1 MAASSQ
7 SHHCEVTVVLCRE
20 LIQTCDI
27 KREVV
32 THRFGVESPCR
43 SDILNSGFITS
54 NNPSVVSFH
63 SDGY

>member
-20 LIQTCDI
+20 SIQTCDI
-27 KREVV
+27 EREVV
-32 THRFGVESPCR
+32 AHRFGVWSPCR
-43 SDILNSGFITS
+43 FDILQSVFMSS
-54 NNPSVVSFH
+54 NNPSVVSFQ